1 MLASI
6 LLVTGV
12 IAVKIAAQAYHL
24 TSAFLTRGFTC
35 VETSALELIAI
46 ALVAMTCWPM
56 LTTYTS
62 AVCHQESNAPEMK
75 TSTLSAP
82 LAKQYINHRL
92 AMDHVMM
99 MLWLHKRCLSHV
111 TTLTSASL
119 YQGQILAVLA
129 SSLSF
134 WASLSTHPVPLGS
147 GVVPMKAKS
156 CVPLRWHTNIH
167 FSVAQGHNCRGFL
180 CRLTALEISFRLVS
194 VELVVEFLLGMSA
207 GVWLKEL
214 QL

>member
-1 MLASI
+1 M

-24 TSAFLTRGFTC
+24 TNVFLIRGFIC

-46 ALVAMTCWPM
+46 AHVGMTCWPM

-62 AVCHQESNAPEMK
+62 AVCHQESNALEMK
-75 TSTLSAP
+75 TSTLSVP
-82 LAKQYINHRL
+82 LAKQYTNHRL
-92 AMDHVMM
+92 AMVHVMK
-99 MLWLHKRCLSHV
+99 MLSLHKRCLSLV

-134 WASLSTHPVPLGS
+134 WGSLSTHPVPLGS
-147 GVVPMKAKS
+147 GVVSMKGKS

-167 FSVAQGHNCRGFL
+167 IIFCCCSRAQFRGFL
-180 CRLTALEISFRLVS
+180 YRLTALEISFSLVS
-194 VELVVEFLLGMSA
+194 VELVVAFLQGMSA
-207 GVWLKEL
+207 GAWLKEL
-214 QL
+214 HL

>member
-62 AVCHQESNAPEMK
+62 AVCHQESNASEMK

-82 LAKQYINHRL
+82 LAKQYTNHRL
-92 AMDHVMM
+92 AMDPVMM
-99 MLWLHKRCLSHV
+99 MLWLHKRCLSLV

-119 YQGQILAVLA
+119 YQDQILAVLA

-134 WASLSTHPVPLGS
+134 WALLSTHPVPLGS
-147 GVVPMKAKS
+147 GVVPMKGKS
-156 CVPLRWHTNIH
+156 CVPLRWHTNIY

-180 CRLTALEISFRLVS
+180 CRLTALEISFSLVS

-207 GVWLKEL
+207 GAWLKEL

>member
-1 MLASI
+1 
-6 LLVTGV
+6 
-12 IAVKIAAQAYHL
+12 
-24 TSAFLTRGFTC
+24 
-35 VETSALELIAI
+35 
-46 ALVAMTCWPM
+46 M

-92 AMDHVMM
+92 AMDPVMM
-99 MLWLHKRCLSHV
+99 MLSLHKRKRCLSLV

-119 YQGQILAVLA
+119 YQDQILAVLA

-156 CVPLRWHTNIH
+156 CVPLR
-167 FSVAQGHNCRGFL
+167 
-180 CRLTALEISFRLVS
+180 
-194 VELVVEFLLGMSA
+194 
-207 GVWLKEL
+207 
-214 QL
+214 